1 MKIAILGLAYPFRG
15 GIAHY
20 TASLAG
26 VLKKKHDV
34 RIFSLAKQYPDL
46 LFPGRTQYDESEHP
60 YRHPAESVLEPLNPV
75 SWKRTADRIIS
86 YGADCIIMQHW
97 NPFFAPCYAAVGFL
111 AGRRN
116 IPCAAEMHNVLPHEP
131 TSLDR
136 ILLRPLLRITRGFMV
151 HSKADASLLSTLA
164 RSSRIITGFHPRYDH
179 FGPMSASGDRLEA
192 REKLGIEPDK
202 KLVLYFGLVRAYK
215 GLADL
220 IAALPLVPV
229 DDGFRVIIAGEFYED
244 EKLYQRKIAES
255 GLQHLVRVENAYIP
269 DEDVAAYFRASD
281 VVVLPYRSATQSGIV
296 QIASALKRPVIVTS
310 VGGLPEVVD
319 HGRTGLVVPP
329 NDPDAIAGAIRD
341 FFEKDMGPGMEQ
353 NLRNDGNTFTW
364 DELARLWEKLL
375 EEIVNG

>member
-34 RIFSLAKQYPDL
+34 RIYSLAKQYPDL
-46 LFPGRTQYDESEHP
+46 LFPGRTQYDESENP

-75 SWKRTADRIIS
+75 SWKRTADRITG

-116 IPCAAEMHNVLPHEP
+116 ISCAAEMHNVLPHEP
-131 TSLDR
+131 TPLDR
-136 ILLRPLLRITRGFMV
+136 ILLRPLLRISRGFMV
-151 HSKADASLLSTLA
+151 HSRSDASLLSTLA
-164 RSSRIITGFHPRYDH
+164 GGRKVITGFHPRYDH
-179 FGPMSASGDRLEA
+179 FARMSASLGRSRA

-215 GLADL
+215 GLEDL

-244 EKLYQRKIAES
+244 EKLYQRQMAES
-255 GLQHLVRVENAYIP
+255 GVQNLIRVENRYIP
-269 DEDVAAYFRASD
+269 DEEVADYFRASD

-296 QIASALKRPVIVTS
+296 QIASALGRPVIVTR

-319 HGRTGLVVPP
+319 HGRTGLVVRP
-329 NDPDAIAGAIRD
+329 NDPAAIAGAIRD
-341 FFEKDMGPGMEQ
+341 FFEQNMGPKMEQ
-353 NLRNDGNTFTW
+353 NLRNNGQTFTW
-364 DELARLWEKLL
+364 DELANLWEKLL
-375 EEIVNG
+375 EDIVNG